1 MSFSSE
7 AISLI
12 EYMASKFGIMIDWSN
27 QNVLPRN
34 SDTCWKIYYM
44 GNIHI
49 DCMDCANYNL

>member
-34 SDTCWKIYYM
+34 SDTC
-44 GNIHI
+44 
-49 DCMDCANYNL
+49 